1 MEIDKRN
8 LLTGGLLVGAGL
20 AAGAAAAAPA
30 PATPAR
36 PAGPPPGVPK
46 ATGRTMLDSPN
57 YFGTASKG
65 GGFKANWARTLP
77 QVATAQA
84 GYKPRRL
91 NKAIELWEDNQVVYY
106 HVYAPAGAPDG
117 YEEGKRMAQTYCD
130 AINYEMENGC
140 LDFANLRNFMQGLVD
155 GGPTPSG
162 HRTPMVFVTL
172 PAPGFDGPSMRANAW
187 QIQQSM
193 AAGAHGCLICEM
205 VSPEAGEIAIAASRY
220 KFMLPGVPEMPI
232 PGLRGA
238 GSQAFAAHIWGVPGN
253 RYLELADTW
262 PHNPKGEVTVGFK
275 VENRHGAEAAEQLMA
290 IKGLAFAEP
299 GPSDNSWS
307 IMGWDAVR
315 PMPREEREKLPSN
328 ERLELTLE
336 RIRMAAKK
344 HDIKWLGTARG
355 MTHNQSIDAGMRML
369 PGDNE
374 KVVMDARAYTKRRM
388 PA

>member
-1 MEIDKRN
+1 MEIDKRS
-8 LLTGGLLVGAGL
+8 LLGGIVVSAGV
-20 AAGAAAAAPA
+20 AAAAAGRANAQPA
-30 PATPAR
+30 
-36 PAGPPPGVPK
+36 GVPK

-65 GGFKANWARTLP
+65 GGFKQNWARTLP
-77 QVATAQA
+77 QVPTADPA
-84 GYKPRRL
+84 YKPRRI

-106 HVYAPAGAPDG
+106 HVYAPSGAPDG
-117 YEEGKRMAQTYCD
+117 YEEGRRMVKTYCD

-140 LDFANLRNFMQGLVD
+140 MDFSNLRNFMQGLVD

-172 PAPGFDGPSMRANAW
+172 PAVGFDGPSMRANAW
-187 QIQQSM
+187 QVQQAL
-193 AAGAHGCLICEM
+193 AAGAHGVLICEM
-205 VSPEAGEIAIAASRY
+205 HSPEAGEIAIAAARY
-220 KFMLPGVPEMPI
+220 KFTLPGVPELPI
-232 PGLRGA
+232 EGMRGS
-238 GSQAFAAHIWGVPGN
+238 GSQVFAAHIWGLKGN
-253 RYLELADTW
+253 RYVELADTW
-262 PHNPKGEVTVGFK
+262 PHNPKGEIAMGFK
-275 VENRHGAEAAEQLMA
+275 LENRHGAESAEQLMA

-315 PMPREEREKLPSN
+315 DMPAAERAALPSR
-328 ERLELTLE
+328 ERLEQTLE

-344 HDIKWLGTARG
+344 NNIMWLGTARG
-355 MTHNQSIDAGMRML
+355 KDHNGSIDEGMRML

-374 KVVMDARAYTKRRM
+374 KVVMDARAYTKRKM

>member
-1 MEIDKRN
+1 MQIDKRN
-8 LLTGGLLVGAGL
+8 LLSGGLLLGAGL
-20 AAGAAAAAPA
+20 AAASGAQAQS
-30 PATPAR
+30 
-36 PAGPPPGVPK
+36 PPPSSAPRSGP
-46 ATGRTMLDSPN
+46 ATMLDSPT

-65 GGFKANWARTLP
+65 GGIKASWARTLP
-77 QVATAQA
+77 QVSTAERN
-84 GYKPRRL
+84 YKPRRI

-106 HVYAPAGAPDG
+106 HVYMPSGAPDG
-117 YEEGKRMAQTYCD
+117 YAEGKRMSQTYCD

-172 PAPGFDGPSMRANAW
+172 PAPGFDASSMRANAW

-205 VSPEAGEIAIAASRY
+205 NSPEAGEIAIAAGRY
-220 KFMLPGVPEMPI
+220 KFTMPGVPQLPVE
-232 PGLRGA
+232 GLRGA
-238 GSQAFAAHIWGVPGN
+238 GSQAFASHIWGVPGT
-253 RYLELADTW
+253 RYVELADTW
-262 PHNPKGEVTVGFK
+262 PHNPRGEVSMGFK
-275 VENRHGAEAAEQLMA
+275 IENRHGSEYAEQLMSV
-290 IKGLAFAEP
+290 KGLAFAEP

-315 PMPREEREKLPSN
+315 PMPAAERAALPSAK
-328 ERLELTLE
+328 RLEDTLE
-336 RIRMAAKK
+336 RIRLAAKRNNVQ
-344 HDIKWLGTARG
+344 WLGNARG
-355 MTHNQSIDAGMRML
+355 LNANQSIDAGTRIL

-374 KVVMDARAYTKRRM
+374 KAVMEAREYTKRKM